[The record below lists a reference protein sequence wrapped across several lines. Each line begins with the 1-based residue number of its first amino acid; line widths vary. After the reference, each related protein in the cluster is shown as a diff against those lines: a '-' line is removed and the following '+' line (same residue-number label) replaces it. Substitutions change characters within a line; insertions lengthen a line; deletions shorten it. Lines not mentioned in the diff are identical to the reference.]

1 MGRRIRWLG
10 IVLILCFG
18 LVIVQLTNIQFRK
31 ASALAKS
38 PDNPVNRAPNF
49 NDNRGQIFAANGE
62 LLADSVRVA
71 AKNANTYQFQ
81 RQYPTGSL
89 FSQIVGTCSPFYC
102 DTGVDAYYGATLG
115 LHKTPAQTLSQLLS
129 PPPPTTDDIT
139 LTVDPTLQQD
149 AVNELASLPGPNRDG
164 AIVMLNPR
172 TGAMLV
178 MASNPT
184 YDPAP
189 LVSPDQKT
197 ETLARSAA
205 LQNDSEGFKPMYP
218 IAAYYPIQPGSTQK
232 VVTTA
237 AIYNLRPDLA
247 SYNFPTT
254 ACLTNIPNTN
264 QQICNDA
271 DTASAANAC
280 GGTIVQMLPASCD
293 PGYAKLGLLLGG
305 QTLSEQAT
313 LFGFN
318 ATPPLDLPTGFVQKS
333 QFPTAQELSQ
343 GGNPGIPGQAYS
355 AFGQQDVLTTALQNA
370 LIAAGVAD
378 QGAVM
383 VPHFLEKVTNAQGQV
398 VETYQPKVWKQAMT
412 PQSAAELIPLM
423 QAVATSGTA
432 GGVGFP
438 GSLDVAV
445 KTGTAQIEIGT
456 TITSVADWMIGFAP
470 ANNPKVAIAVVVPY
484 QPLSTQGASIAGPIV
499 KAMLVD
505 ALG

>member
-10 IVLILCFG
+10 VVLILCFG

-49 NDNRGQIFAANGE
+49 DDNRGQIFAANGE

-71 AKNANTYQFQ
+71 GKNANTYQFQ

-102 DTGVDAYYGATLG
+102 DTGVDAYYSATLG

-149 AVNELASLPGPNRDG
+149 AVNELNSLPGPNRDG
-164 AIVMLNPR
+164 AIVMLNPH
-172 TGAMLV
+172 TGAMLA

-184 YDPAP
+184 YDPGP
-189 LVSPDQKT
+189 LASPDQKT
-197 ETLARSAA
+197 EALARGAA
-205 LQNDSEGFKPMYP
+205 LQSDSEGFKPMYP
-218 IAAYYPIQPGSTQK
+218 IAAYYPIQPGSTAK

-247 SYNFPTT
+247 AFNFPTT
-254 ACLTNIPNTN
+254 ACLTNIPDTN

-280 GGTIVQMLPASCD
+280 GGTIVQMLPESCD

-305 QTLSEQAT
+305 QTLSEQAA
-313 LFGFN
+313 LFGFD
-318 ATPPLDLPTGFVQKS
+318 AIPPLDLPTGFVQAS

-355 AFGQQDVLTTALQNA
+355 AFGQQDVLTTALENA
-370 LIAAGVAD
+370 LVAAGVAD

-412 PQSAAELIPLM
+412 PEAAAEVIPLM
-423 QAVATSGTA
+423 QSVATSGTA
-432 GGVGFP
+432 AGDGFP
-438 GSLDVAV
+438 ASLNVAV

-456 TITSVADWMIGFAP
+456 IITSVADWMIGFAP
-470 ANNPKVAIAVVVPY
+470 ANNPQVAIAVVVPY
-484 QPLSTQGASIAGPIV
+484 QPLTTQGASIAGPIV